1 VLLLF
6 LARLELSKETFE
18 PVLLAE
24 NFGQIYMTMSSLNN
38 EVSKIAESIL
48 NLDDLYT
55 NLLAVVN
62 SVQNL
67 RRRRVSSLPTRQ
79 IYPFENGN
87 IIFEKV
93 VFAYPERPQHVIL
106 KNFSFTF
113 QQGKSYG
120 IAGKNGIG
128 KSTITKNTLKLYDV
142 QEGQILIGKNNIQNI
157 DAKSLHQRTCY
168 QTNRPA
174 FFHMSIAENVFYP
187 EKYQPEDLPKLVEAA
202 KQVGI

>member
-1 VLLLF
+1 MLLLF

-87 IIFEKV
+87 IIFEKLGGR
-93 VFAYPERPQHVIL
+93 FWRSSKRRLTLHAAHDRRWLYPRW
-106 KNFSFTF
+106 
-113 QQGKSYG
+113 
-120 IAGKNGIG
+120 
-128 KSTITKNTLKLYDV
+128 
-142 QEGQILIGKNNIQNI
+142 
-157 DAKSLHQRTCY
+157 
-168 QTNRPA
+168 
-174 FFHMSIAENVFYP
+174 
-187 EKYQPEDLPKLVEAA
+187 LVEQPAGR
-202 KQVGI
+202 K